1 MIKPEKTKRE
11 SKKTVKTGAA
21 AIHVAAAPSFLHH

>member
-11 SKKTVKTGAA
+11 RKEPVKTGAA
-21 AIHVAAAPSFLHH
+21 AIHVAAALSFLHH